1 MCMSL
6 PVIVA
11 PMFLIST
18 PKMVIESS
26 KAGMIGSFPLL
37 NARPASE
44 CAKWLKEIKEALPTE
59 PWAVNFI
66 CHERENQ
73 RYEEDFALIKEYQ
86 PPIVITSLGNP
97 APVVEAVHAY
107 GGQVFS
113 DVIYVKHAKK
123 AAIAGVDGLVLVTAG
138 AGGHGGTLNP
148 FAFILEV
155 RSFFKGTICL
165 AGTISTG
172 ADIVAA
178 RLMGADYAYMG
189 TRFLTATEG
198 NTTDD
203 FKKMVIG
210 SGIEDIIYTDA
221 FSGVNANYLI
231 PSIIKNGFDPAKLQ
245 SKGKLDFSV
254 MTDAK
259 AWKDIWS
266 AGQGVG
272 SVKNTQT
279 IAEIAEELRVQMQEA
294 IHIAGTLLT
303 TEKV

>member
-1 MCMSL
+1 MEL

-26 KAGMIGSFPLL
+26 RAGMIGSFPLL

-44 CAKWLKEIKEALPTE
+44 CAKWLQEIKEALPTE

-66 CHERENQ
+66 CHERENA
-73 RYEEDFALIKEYQ
+73 RYEEDLNLIKEYQ

-107 GGQVFS
+107 GGKVFA

-123 AAIAGVDGLVLVTAG
+123 AAMAGVDGLVLVTAG

-148 FAFILEV
+148 FAFISEV
-155 RSFFKGTICL
+155 RAFFNGIICL
-165 AGTISTG
+165 AGTLSSG

-178 RLMGADYAYMG
+178 RLMGADYAYIG
-189 TRFLTATEG
+189 TRFLTAAEG
-198 NTTDD
+198 NTTED
-203 FKKMVIG
+203 FKDMVID
-210 SGIEDIIYTDA
+210 SQIEDIIYTDA
-221 FSGVNANYLI
+221 FSGVHANYLI
-231 PSIIKNGFDPAKLQ
+231 PSLIKNGIDPRNLQ

-272 SVKNTQT
+272 NVKERQT
-279 IAEIAEELRVQMQEA
+279 VAEIAAELRSQMETA
-294 IHIAGTLLT
+294 IEKAGTLLSK
-303 TEKV
+303 ENV

>member
-1 MCMSL
+1 MTL

-26 KAGMIGSFPLL
+26 RAGMIGSFPLL

-44 CAKWLKEIKEALPTE
+44 CAKWLQEVKEALPTE
-59 PWAVNFI
+59 LWAVNFI
-66 CHERENQ
+66 CHERENA

-123 AAIAGVDGLVLVTAG
+123 AAAAGVDGLILVTAG
-138 AGGHGGTLNP
+138 AGGHGGQLNP
-148 FAFILEV
+148 FAFISEV
-155 RSFFKGTICL
+155 RRFFNGTICL

-189 TRFLTATEG
+189 TRFLTAAES
-198 NTTDD
+198 NTTED
-203 FKKMVIG
+203 FKEMVID
-210 SGIEDIIYTDA
+210 SDIEDIIYTDA
-221 FSGVNANYLI
+221 FSGVHANYLI
-231 PSIIKNGFDPAKLQ
+231 PSIVKNGLDPRNLQ

-272 SVKNTQT
+272 NITAKETV
-279 IAEIAEELRVQMQEA
+279 AEIAKQLRQQMEEA
-294 IHIAGTLLT
+294 IEQASTLLT
-303 TEKV
+303 KENV

>member
-1 MCMSL
+1 ML

-26 KAGMIGSFPLL
+26 KAGMIGTFPLL

-44 CAKWLKEIKEALPTE
+44 CAKWLEEVKTALPNE
-59 PWAVNFI
+59 PWGVNFI
-66 CHERENQ
+66 CHERENV
-73 RYEEDFALIKEYQ
+73 RYAEDFALIQQYE

-107 GGQVFS
+107 GGKVYS

-123 AAIAGVDGLVLVTAG
+123 AAAAGVDGLILVCAG
-138 AGGHGGTLNP
+138 AGGHGGQLNP
-148 FAFILEV
+148 FAFVSEV
-155 RSFFKGTICL
+155 REFFDGIICL
-165 AGTISTG
+165 SGAISTG
-172 ADIVAA
+172 AHVAA
-178 RLMGADYAYMG
+178 AKLIGADYAYIG
-189 TRFLTATEG
+189 TRFMTAAES
-198 NTTDD
+198 NSPEPLKDMLIESD
-203 FKKMVIG
+203 
-210 SGIEDIIYTDA
+210 IEDIVYTDA
-221 FSGVNANYLI
+221 FSGVHANYLV
-231 PSIIKNGFDPAKLQ
+231 PSIVANGLDPKNLQ

-272 SVKNTQT
+272 SVKHKQT
-279 IAEIAEELRVQMQEA
+279 IAQIAQQLEREYKE
-294 IHIAGTLLT
+294 TLAKLT
-303 TEKV
+303 ATV

>member
-1 MCMSL
+1 MTL

-26 KAGMIGSFPLL
+26 RAGMIGSFPLL

-44 CAKWLKEIKEALPTE
+44 CAKWLQEVKEALPTE
-59 PWAVNFI
+59 LWAVNFI
-66 CHERENQ
+66 CHERENA

-123 AAIAGVDGLVLVTAG
+123 AAAAGVDGLILVTAG
-138 AGGHGGTLNP
+138 AGGHGGQLNP
-148 FAFILEV
+148 FAFISEV
-155 RSFFKGTICL
+155 RRFFNGTICL

-189 TRFLTATEG
+189 TRFLTAAES
-198 NTTDD
+198 NTTED
-203 FKKMVIG
+203 FKEMVID
-210 SGIEDIIYTDA
+210 SNIEDIIYTDA
-221 FSGVNANYLI
+221 FSGVHANYLI
-231 PSIIKNGFDPAKLQ
+231 PSIVKNGLDPRNLQ

-272 SVKNTQT
+272 NITAKETV
-279 IAEIAEELRVQMQEA
+279 AEIAKQLRQQMEEA
-294 IHIAGTLLT
+294 IEQASTLLT
-303 TEKV
+303 KENV

>member
-1 MCMSL
+1 ML

-26 KAGMIGSFPLL
+26 KAGMIGTFPLL

-44 CAKWLKEIKEALPTE
+44 CAKWLEEVKTALPNE
-59 PWAVNFI
+59 LWGVNFI
-66 CHERENQ
+66 CHERENV
-73 RYEEDFALIKEYQ
+73 RYAEDFALIQQYE

-107 GGQVFS
+107 GGKVYS

-123 AAIAGVDGLVLVTAG
+123 AAAAGVDGLILVCAG
-138 AGGHGGTLNP
+138 AGGHGGQLNP
-148 FAFILEV
+148 FAFVSEV
-155 RSFFKGTICL
+155 REFFDGIICL
-165 AGTISTG
+165 SGAISTG
-172 ADIVAA
+172 AHVAA
-178 RLMGADYAYMG
+178 AKLIGADYAYIG
-189 TRFLTATEG
+189 TRFMTAAES
-198 NTTDD
+198 NSPEPLKDMLIESD
-203 FKKMVIG
+203 
-210 SGIEDIIYTDA
+210 IEDIVYTDA
-221 FSGVNANYLI
+221 FSGVHANYLV
-231 PSIIKNGFDPAKLQ
+231 PSIVANGLDPKNLQ

-272 SVKNTQT
+272 SVKHKQT
-279 IAEIAEELRVQMQEA
+279 IAQIAQQLEREYKEA
-294 IHIAGTLLT
+294 FAKLT
-303 TEKV
+303 ATV

>member
-1 MCMSL
+1 MEL

-26 KAGMIGSFPLL
+26 RAGMVGSFPLL

-44 CAKWLKEIKEALPTE
+44 CAKWMQEIKEALPTE

-66 CHERENQ
+66 CHERENA
-73 RYEEDFALIKEYQ
+73 RYEEDFNLIKEYQ

-97 APVVEAVHAY
+97 GPVVEAVHAY
-107 GGQVFS
+107 GGKVFS

-123 AAIAGVDGLVLVTAG
+123 AAMAGVDGLILVTAG

-148 FAFILEV
+148 FAFISEV
-155 RSFFKGTICL
+155 RAFFDGTICL

-178 RLMGADYAYMG
+178 RLMGADYAYIG

-203 FKKMVIG
+203 FKDMVIG

-221 FSGVNANYLI
+221 FSGVHANYLI
-231 PSIIKNGFDPAKLQ
+231 PSIIKNGMDPKSLQ

-272 SVKNTQT
+272 NVTKRQT
-279 IAEIAEELRVQMQEA
+279 VAEIAAELREQMEA
-294 IHIAGTLLT
+294 AIEKAGTLLSK
-303 TEKV
+303 ENV

>member
-1 MCMSL
+1 MTL

-18 PKMVIESS
+18 PQMVIESS

-44 CAKWLKEIKEALPTE
+44 CAKWMQEIKEALPTE

-66 CHERENQ
+66 CHERENA

-123 AAIAGVDGLVLVTAG
+123 AAAAGVDGLVLVTAG

-148 FAFILEV
+148 FAFVSEV
-155 RSFFKGTICL
+155 RAFFDGTICL
-165 AGTISTG
+165 SGTISTG

-178 RLMGADYAYMG
+178 RLIGADYAYIG
-189 TRFLTATEG
+189 TRFLTAAEG

-203 FKKMVIG
+203 FKDMVID
-210 SGIEDIIYTDA
+210 SHIEDIIYTDA
-221 FSGVNANYLI
+221 FSGVHANYLI
-231 PSIIKNGFDPAKLQ
+231 PSIIKNGLDPKNLQ
-245 SKGKLDFSV
+245 SKGKLDFSG

-266 AGQGVG
+266 AGQGIG
-272 SVKNTQT
+272 NVKGRQT
-279 IAEIAEELRVQMQEA
+279 IAEIAAELREQMDTA
-294 IHIAGTLLT
+294 IEQAGTLLLK
-303 TEKV
+303 ENI